1 MFKILFKSMLHPLIP
16 KILIMHSF
24 FFTLYEKQTN
34 YKNQKYK

>member
-24 FFTLYEKQTN
+24 FLPYMKSKQN
-34 YKNQKYK
+34 YKNKKI